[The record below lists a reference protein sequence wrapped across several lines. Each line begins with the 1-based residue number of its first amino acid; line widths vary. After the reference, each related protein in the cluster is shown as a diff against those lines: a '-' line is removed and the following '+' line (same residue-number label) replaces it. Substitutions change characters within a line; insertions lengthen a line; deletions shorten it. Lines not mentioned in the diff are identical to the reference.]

1 MNQLNHHSK
10 FNQAHTNKIS
20 SIEIIRNRT
29 SRRSYKPEI
38 LSDKIQDQIDEILKT
53 IPAGP
58 FGTDSSFRLIHKSM
72 ATDRKIKLGTYGFI
86 SGAQYFI
93 VGKTVSDI
101 EAFIDFGYRMEWII
115 LQLTGLGLGTCWLG
129 GTFTRSEFARL
140 VNLQENEVISAIT
153 PVGHATEKRSIRDRL
168 IRLGAGSKNRKPWS
182 EMFFNGDFD
191 HPSDN
196 KQIGDYSTVLEMVRL
211 APSASNK
218 QPWRVVQSDNACHF
232 YLQRTAG
239 YSRMFPAI
247 DLQRVDIGIAMCH
260 FELSAREL
268 QLSGYWQIADP
279 GLALPQG
286 TEYILSWISK

>member
-1 MNQLNHHSK
+1 MNTK
-10 FNQAHTNKIS
+10 FSYIDL
-20 SIEIIRNRT
+20 IRRRS
-29 SRRSYKPEI
+29 SRRSYKPEV
-38 LSDKIQDQIDEILKT
+38 LSDKIQEQINQIIVT

-58 FGTDSSFRLIHKSM
+58 FGTDSSFRLIRKSI
-72 ATDRKIKLGTYGFI
+72 AADQKIKLGTYGFI

-93 VGKTVSDI
+93 VGKTVSGT

-115 LQLTGLGLGTCWLG
+115 LKLTGLELGTCWLG

-140 VNLQENEVISAIT
+140 VNLQENEVIPAIT

-168 IRLGAGSKNRKPWS
+168 IRLGAGSKNRKPWL
-182 EMFFNGDFD
+182 EIFFNGDFN

-247 DLQRVDIGIAMCH
+247 DLQQVDIGIAMGH

-268 QLSGYWQIADP
+268 QLSGHWQIADP
-279 GLALPQG
+279 GIVHPEG
-286 TEYILSWISK
+286 TEYILSWVFE

>member
-1 MNQLNHHSK
+1 MTSTFSYIDLIHQRS
-10 FNQAHTNKIS
+10 
-20 SIEIIRNRT
+20 

-38 LSDKIQDQIDEILKT
+38 LSDKIQDQINEIIVT

-72 ATDRKIKLGTYGFI
+72 AADRKIKLGTYGFI

-93 VGKTVSDI
+93 VGKTVSGTED
-101 EAFIDFGYRMEWII
+101 FVDFGYRMEWII
-115 LQLTGLGLGTCWLG
+115 LQLTGLGLGSCWLG

-140 VNLQENEVISAIT
+140 VDLKENEVIPAIT

-168 IRLGAGSKNRKPWS
+168 IRIGAGSKRRKPLL

-191 HPSDN
+191 HPLIEV
-196 KQIGDYSTVLEMVRL
+196 KTGDYATVLEMVRL

-268 QLSGYWQIADP
+268 QLNGKWRSFDP
-279 GLALPQG
+279 RLILPES
-286 TEYILSWISK
+286 TEYILSWV